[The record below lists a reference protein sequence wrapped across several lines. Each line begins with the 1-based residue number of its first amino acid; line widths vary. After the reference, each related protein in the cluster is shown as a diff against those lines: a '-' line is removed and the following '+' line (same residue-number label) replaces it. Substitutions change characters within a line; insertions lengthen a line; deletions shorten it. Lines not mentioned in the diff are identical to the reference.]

1 MVSLFSLSQETQ
13 RYLRSLIGLAQNGLG
28 GLLDN
33 VLLGHGRSLGGEVG
47 IADPASRGA
56 DVFGNVALVPD
67 GGFETV
73 LHSTQLGTL
82 AVDGGDKFIDVTQR
96 ILGCF
101 GRGYI
106 ERGYRNF
113 KLVGRG
119 LPIEMVKES
128 YLYYLV
134 KENDR
139 EYIRRKLDDTLA
151 RLTGKR

>member
-47 IADPASRGA
+47 IADPAS
-56 DVFGNVALVPD
+56 
-67 GGFETV
+67 
-73 LHSTQLGTL
+73 
-82 AVDGGDKFIDVTQR
+82 VDGGDKFIDVTQR

-106 ERGYRNF
+106 ERGIGSGGPLLQEAILARIARAVSLKIF
-113 KLVGRG
+113 GKAQIIGKCHIGHAETKLVSTVGDAA
-119 LPIEMVKES
+119 LQAQLNME
-128 YLYYLV
+128 LV
-134 KENDR
+134 
-139 EYIRRKLDDTLA
+139 LL
-151 RLTGKR
+151 